1 MSKSLDF
8 NTRYYRLFP
17 SDGFLE
23 YAYEEY
29 SADFNRTAFLAI
41 DVYGLGHHPD
51 DPRPSYAQDQ
61 HMDGARPALTWRGS
75 ADHEQRIVKDSLLP
89 ALNAARQIGLP
100 VIYLNN
106 SAPKIGLRNSEFGK
120 VLKRQLNTD
129 METMFA
135 EDDIDPKE
143 YHYGDSDH
151 VKISKLL
158 QPCENEYF
166 IRKHVYSGF
175 VGTRLD
181 LLLRHLDIK
190 NLITVGFS
198 ADACLMTTVID
209 ALWHDYKVIL
219 LRDCTLANDF
229 PEEQAELLGTQR
241 MVKMLE
247 SLYCV
252 SITSQEFVE
261 AAKVF
266 SAPLTVP

>member
-1 MSKSLDF
+1 MSKSFRL
-8 NTRYYRLFP
+8 NTRYYRLYP
-17 SDGFLE
+17 SNQFLG
-23 YAYEEY
+23 YGYENY
-29 SADFNRTAFLAI
+29 DVDMDRTAFLVV
-41 DVYGLGHHPD
+41 DVYGLGLHPD

-61 HMDGARPALTWRGS
+61 HMDGARPALTWLGS
-75 ADHEQRIVKDSLLP
+75 AEHEEKIVNQALLP
-89 ALNAARQIGLP
+89 ALTAARNIELP

-106 SAPKIGLRNSEFGK
+106 SAPKIGLGRSEFSK

-129 METMFA
+129 MEVMFA

-143 YHYGDSDH
+143 YHYGNSDH

-158 QPCENEYF
+158 TPRNNEYF
-166 IRKHVYSGF
+166 IRKHTYSGF

-190 NLITVGFS
+190 NLIVVGFS

-229 PEEQAELLGTQR
+229 PEEQSELLGTQR

-247 SLYCV
+247 ALYCV
-252 SITSQEFVE
+252 TVTSQEFVDSV
-261 AAKVF
+261 K
-266 SAPLTVP
+266 SIK

>member
-1 MSKSLDF
+1 MDKSFQLK
-8 NTRYYRLFP
+8 TRFYRLFP
-17 SDGFLE
+17 SDQFLGYGFE
-23 YAYEEY
+23 DYEV
-29 SADFNRTAFLAI
+29 DMNRTAFLVV
-41 DVYGLGHHPD
+41 DVYGLGLHPD
-51 DPRPSYAQDQ
+51 DPLPSYAKDQ
-61 HMDGARPALTWRGS
+61 HLDGARPALTWIGS
-75 ADHEQRIVKDSLLP
+75 AEHEERIVNNALLP
-89 ALNAARQIGLP
+89 ALSAAREIGLP

-106 SAPKIGLRNSEFGK
+106 SAPKIGLAKSEFGK

-129 METMFA
+129 MELIFA

-143 YHYGDSDH
+143 YHYGESDH

-158 QPCENEYF
+158 TPKNDEYF

-181 LLLRHLDIK
+181 LLLRYLDIK
-190 NLITVGFS
+190 NLIVVGFS

-241 MVKMLE
+241 LVKMLE
-247 SLYCV
+247 ALYCV
-252 SITSQEFVE
+252 TITSQEFVDSV
-261 AAKVF
+261 KHIK
-266 SAPLTVP
+266 